1 MRRRVLLA
9 LALAAPRAAAGDE
22 APRYTSEATRRLAEE
37 RERGREAWWA
47 RERER
52 QAARRFDREIERRRD
67 ATGPLIRRWEE
78 QRESRRWR

>member
-1 MRRRVLLA
+1 MRRRILIALVLA
-9 LALAAPRAAAGDE
+9 LPCAAAAED

-37 RERGREAWWA
+37 RERQREAWWA

-78 QRESRRWR
+78 QRERRRWR